1 MDWQPLDPRA
11 KILFYLQAFGRL
23 FWLGAPFCA
32 FGTGVLASVAPTW
45 IAITVGIAVAF
56 LLLLLTLWMPALAHS
71 RWAYA
76 LREDDLMIQR
86 GIFVRHL
93 TAIPRCR
100 VQHVDIKQG
109 PIEQWLNLS
118 RVRIH
123 TASGLRGDGVIPGLN
138 PERSEYLRDQLLGS
152 SHDDGV

>member
-11 KILFYLQAFGRL
+11 KILFYLQAFSRL
-23 FWLGAPFCA
+23 FWFGAPACL
-32 FGTGVLASVAPTW
+32 FGTGVLSSIAPTW
-45 IAITVGIAVAF
+45 IAITAGVAF
-56 LLLLLTLWMPALAHS
+56 GFSLLLLTLWMPALAHS

-76 LREDDLMIQR
+76 LREEDLMIQR
-86 GIFVRHL
+86 GIFVRHV

-138 PERSEYLRDQLLGS
+138 PTHSAYLRDQLLES

>member
-1 MDWQPLDPRA
+1 
-11 KILFYLQAFGRL
+11 
-23 FWLGAPFCA
+23 
-32 FGTGVLASVAPTW
+32 
-45 IAITVGIAVAF
+45 
-56 LLLLLTLWMPALAHS
+56 LLLLTLWMPALAHS

-86 GIFVRHL
+86 GIFVRHV

-138 PERSEYLRDQLLGS
+138 PEHSEYLRDQLLGS

>member
-23 FWLGAPFCA
+23 FWLGIPAIV
-32 FGTGVLASVAPTW
+32 FGGVLLDSAAPLWLT
-45 IAITVGIAVAF
+45 ISGIGGIAFV
-56 LLLLLTLWMPALAHS
+56 LLLLTLWVPAIAHQ

-76 LREDDLMIQR
+76 LREDDLMIRR
-86 GIFVRHL
+86 GILVRHV

-109 PIEQWLNLS
+109 PIEQWLGLS

-123 TASGLRGDGVIPGLN
+123 TASGLRGDGTIPGLN
-138 PERSEYLRDQLLGS
+138 RQRSEHLRDQLLES